1 MSWWRATL
9 AAGPALALLGACS
22 STEELL
28 EGKKVEYKSAGKLP
42 PLDIPPDLSTVQQD
56 NRYVVPE
63 TGKSAATLST
73 YQAERA
79 QQRSAGTGAVLPAVE
94 GVRVERN
101 GNQRWLVLSDPPEKI
116 WPLVKEFWQENGLLV
131 ILELPEAGVLE
142 TDWAAS
148 RAKVDGGLVR
158 NALGWLIDL
167 TNSTSER
174 DKYRTRLERTP
185 TGGTEVYISHR
196 GMIEVFATAPTEQSV
211 TNTVW
216 QPRPADPELEA
227 EFLRRLMVRLGAPA
241 DKAKAMVAAA
251 APPQRAVLTKGLDG
265 QELLEVFEPFD
276 RAWRRVGL
284 ALDRVGFTVED
295 RDRQKGEY
303 FVRYADP
310 QAELDRKSSEKGMF
324 SWMAFWRSDEPKVK
338 PAQYR
343 VAVSAQTDNSRVQVL
358 DKNGAAEAS
367 ATSRRILSLL
377 HEQLK

>member
-1 MSWWRATL
+1 
-9 AAGPALALLGACS
+9 
-22 STEELL
+22 
-28 EGKKVEYKSAGKLP
+28 
-42 PLDIPPDLSTVQQD
+42 
-56 NRYVVPE
+56 
-63 TGKSAATLST
+63 
-73 YQAERA
+73 
-79 QQRSAGTGAVLPAVE
+79 
-94 GVRVERN
+94 
-101 GNQRWLVLSDPPEKI
+101 
-116 WPLVKEFWQENGLLV
+116 VKEFWQENGLLV
-131 ILELPEAGVLE
+131 SLELPEAGVLE

-148 RAKVDGGLVR
+148 RAKVGGGVVR

-196 GMIEVFATAPTEQSV
+196 GMIEVFATAPTEQTV

-338 PAQYR
+338 PEQYR
-343 VAVSAQTDNSRVQVL
+343 VAVSAQSDNSRVQVL

-377 HEQLK
+377 HEQMK

>member
-1 MSWWRATL
+1 
-9 AAGPALALLGACS
+9 
-22 STEELL
+22 
-28 EGKKVEYKSAGKLP
+28 
-42 PLDIPPDLSTVQQD
+42 
-56 NRYVVPE
+56 
-63 TGKSAATLST
+63 
-73 YQAERA
+73 
-79 QQRSAGTGAVLPAVE
+79 
-94 GVRVERN
+94 VERN
-101 GNQRWLVLSDPPEKI
+101 GNQRWLVVSDPPEKI

-131 ILELPEAGVLE
+131 NLELPEAGVLE

-148 RAKVDGGLVR
+148 RAKVEAGVLR
-158 NALGWLIDL
+158 NTLGWLIDL

-196 GMIEVFATAPTEQSV
+196 GMIEVFATAPTEQTV

-227 EFLRRLMVRLGAPA
+227 EFLRRLMVRLGTPA

-310 QAELDRKSSEKGMF
+310 EAELDRKNSEKGMF
-324 SWMAFWRSDEPKVK
+324 SWMAFWRSDGPKVK
-338 PAQYR
+338 PEQYR
-343 VAVSAQTDNSRVQVL
+343 VAVSAQSDNSRVQVL